1 MFKTQNTAH
10 DIHIQKNHAWFPHN
24 IPMILACSYIF
35 HRSPLCS
42 ELHHPIFTQR
52 PCPRPMVTMAPVP
65 ASVGPRLTWF
75 ARGRWNSRHQLT
87 LGFSY
92 LVAGN
97 IWKNP
102 ETIERMGYTYGLIY
116 MGIVWKKGIEKSL
129 WDSQYLD
136 EPMDMSWLR
145 RKFMRL
151 LDGRHR
157 PSQFWP
163 KNWVHPKTHP
173 ATNGDV
179 YFSTSQISQV
189 WIASPLFC
197 WT

>member
-1 MFKTQNTAH
+1 MFRTSSSHFYPKTLPP
-10 DIHIQKNHAWFPHN
+10 PHGDHGSS
-24 IPMILACSYIF
+24 ACICWAKADLIRTWSLELTSSTHLGIF
-35 HRSPLCS
+35 LP
-42 ELHHPIFTQR
+42 
-52 PCPRPMVTMAPVP
+52 
-65 ASVGPRLTWF
+65 
-75 ARGRWNSRHQLT
+75 GRWQHLKKPRNHRKD
-87 LGFSY
+87 GIY
-92 LVAGN
+92 
-97 IWKNP
+97 IWTHIYGDSLKKKR
-102 ETIERMGYTYGLIY
+102 IEQ
-116 MGIVWKKGIEKSL
+116 SL